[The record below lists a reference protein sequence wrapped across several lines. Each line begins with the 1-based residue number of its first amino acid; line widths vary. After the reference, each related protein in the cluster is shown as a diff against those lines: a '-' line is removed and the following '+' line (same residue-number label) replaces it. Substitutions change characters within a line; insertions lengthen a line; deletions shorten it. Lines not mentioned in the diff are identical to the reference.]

1 MDNVAVLL
9 VDDES
14 DENISLER
22 KLTRRGMHIRRV
34 STEKGVLSE
43 VAKKQI
49 DVVVLNNMLT
59 GLNGFEMLK
68 RIKEMDPLVEV
79 ILLADRADLS
89 LAIQG
94 MELGAFDYILTTIST
109 EELVYKLMD
118 AYRRKSLQ
126 EEKIKNLKKT
136 FDQKIK

>member
-1 MDNVAVLL
+1 MDHVAVLL

-14 DENISLER
+14 DENISLGM
-22 KLTRRGMHIRRV
+22 KLSQRGMHIRRV
-34 STEKGVLSE
+34 STEKGVVLE
-43 VAKKQI
+43 IAKKQI
-49 DVVVLNNMLT
+49 DVVVLNNMMS
-59 GLNGFEMLK
+59 GLNGFETLK

-79 ILLADRADLS
+79 ILFADRADFS

-94 MELGAFDYILTTIST
+94 MELGAFDYILTSISA

-136 FDQKIK
+136 FDQKMK

>member
-14 DENISLER
+14 EENISLET
-22 KLTRRGMHIRRV
+22 KLTRQGMYIRRV

-43 VAKKQI
+43 IAKKQI

-59 GLNGFEMLK
+59 GLNGFETLR

-79 ILLADRADLS
+79 ILFADRADLS
-89 LAIQG
+89 LAIRG
-94 MELGAFDYILTTIST
+94 MELGAFDYILKSIST
-109 EELVYKLMD
+109 EELVYKLTD

-136 FDQKIK
+136 FD